1 VLFAQ
6 VAKEKT
12 MNLNLP
18 TEANDF
24 VKGLVAKDKYK
35 SEEEAVVDGIRL
47 LIVREKLRNEF
58 QLGVE

>member
-1 VLFAQ
+1 
-6 VAKEKT
+6 